1 MDPIRVTPPR
11 WEGELK
17 WQDLNAI
24 VYGLLEPTPELIRRL
39 AYELLPEDKRP

>member
-17 WQDLNAI
+17 WQDLDLI
-24 VYGLLEPTPELIRRL
+24 IRGGLIPTPELTRRL